1 MRLVFGLSC
10 TNILYH
16 LKYTNELTKYSI
28 VWKCPLVGLEIQ
40 PLLEKLM
47 YVKQKVSVCN
57 TLLHELSCLTPLQTY
72 S

>member
-1 MRLVFGLSC
+1 MLFSLKVQEVWQF
-10 TNILYH
+10 LYVSTIH
-16 LKYTNELTKYSI
+16 A
-28 VWKCPLVGLEIQ
+28 LVGLEIQ
-40 PLLEKLM
+40 PLLVKLM